1 MLILIKPLQKSGFIF
16 LDVYVNNKSMKTFIL
31 IISLAF
37 ISIVAYAQDC
47 VVLADNLKGTYE
59 GGCKKGKADGIGA
72 LKGDNS
78 YEGEFKNGYPQGIGK
93 FTFSNGDIYN
103 GAFKKGEMEGEGE
116 YIFADKSKSIKKGFW
131 KDNKYIGK
139 YLKPYEIYTKTSHIS
154 RSEIKK
160 ILDNPENS
168 VTITVES
175 TTGGLPGNNSAP
187 SKPVITDIIPSKG
200 SFLNKSKLSSG
211 AKSTFIKL
219 TSVNYPFK
227 AKVRIGNEEFEFELL
242 EEGFYTINIF
252 LNE

>member
-1 MLILIKPLQKSGFIF
+1 
-16 LDVYVNNKSMKTFIL
+16 MKTFIL

-37 ISIVAYAQDC
+37 ISKISFSQEC

-78 YEGEFKNGYPQGIGK
+78 YEGEFKNGYPQGKGK
-93 FTFSNGDIYN
+93 FTFSNGDIYQGEFN
-103 GAFKKGEMEGEGE
+103 KGEMEGEGE
-116 YIFADKSKSIKKGFW
+116 YIFADSSKSAKVGFW
-131 KDNKYIGK
+131 KEDKYISK
-139 YLKPYEIYTKTSHIS
+139 YLKHYKVYVRTSHIA
-154 RSEIKK
+154 RTEIKR
-160 ILDNPENS
+160 ILDKRENS
-168 VTITVES
+168 VTIIVES

-187 SKPVITDIIPSKG
+187 SKPAITEIIPSKG
-200 SFLNKSKLSSG
+200 SFLNKSELSSG
-211 AKSTFIKL
+211 AKSTSIKL

-227 AKVRIGNEEFEFELL
+227 AKVRIRNEEFEFELF